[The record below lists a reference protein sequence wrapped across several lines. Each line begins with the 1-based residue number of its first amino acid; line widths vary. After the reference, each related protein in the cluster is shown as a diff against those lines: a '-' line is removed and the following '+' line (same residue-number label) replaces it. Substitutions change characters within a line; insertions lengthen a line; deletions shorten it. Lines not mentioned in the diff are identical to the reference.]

1 MADETQ
7 SQGQG
12 QGQAQAFDMR
22 HKSRVMHDGRDR
34 AAARAML
41 HGIGLTDEDLQKPV
55 IGVAHSWIGT
65 MPCNFGLRR
74 LAQQVMNGV
83 RAAGGTPME
92 VNTVAISDGV
102 TMGTEGMKAS
112 LVSREVIADSIE
124 LVGRGH
130 MFDGIVILAACDK
143 TIPASAMA
151 LIRLDIP
158 GFVLYGGTIYPGRF
172 QNRDV
177 TIVDVFEGVG
187 ANAAGKMTNDD
198 LSLLE
203 HSACPGAGAC
213 GGQFTANTM
222 AMALEF
228 LGLSPV
234 GMASVPQEDPKKEDI
249 GFRAGE
255 LAMDQL
261 RRGLRPSDI
270 LTRASVDNM
279 IASACA
285 TGGSTNIV
293 LHSLAIAREAGI
305 PLTIDDFN
313 PISNRTPVI
322 ADLMPGGKYTAV
334 DVHNAGGIQLITK
347 RLIDGGVV
355 DGSQLTPT
363 GRTLAEETA
372 SADETPGQQVIYT
385 ADDPLKATGGL
396 VILTGNLAPEG
407 SVIKVAATDRGYHR
421 GPARVFEREEDA
433 MNAVTG
439 GQINAGDVIV
449 IRYEGPRGG
458 PGMREMLGVTGA
470 LVGAGLGETVAL
482 MTDGRF
488 SGGTRGF
495 CIGHVAPEAA
505 MGGPVAA
512 LREGDTI
519 VIDIANRS
527 LSVELTDA
535 EMVERMQGWSKPK
548 PHYESGVFAKYA
560 ALVSSAAEGAI
571 TRPV

>member
-1 MADETQ
+1 MMESTMSDTTTR
-7 SQGQG
+7 
-12 QGQAQAFDMR
+12 FDTR

-41 HGIGLTDEDLQKPV
+41 HAIGFSDDDLKKPV
-55 IGVAHSWIGT
+55 VGVAHSWIGT

-74 LAQQVMNGV
+74 LAQQVMEGV

-112 LVSREVIADSIE
+112 LVSRELIADSIE
-124 LVGRGH
+124 LVARGH
-130 MFDGIVILAACDK
+130 MFDALIILAACDK
-143 TIPASAMA
+143 TLPASAMA
-151 LIRLDIP
+151 LIRMDLP

-172 QNRDV
+172 QDRDV

-187 ANAAGKMTNDD
+187 ANAAGRMTDEE
-198 LSLLE
+198 LRELE
-203 HSACPGAGAC
+203 QCAIPGAGAC

-222 AMALEF
+222 ATALEV
-228 LGLSPV
+228 LGLSPS
-234 GMASVPQEDPKKEDI
+234 GMASVPSEDPTRKEI
-249 GFRAGE
+249 GFRAGQ
-255 LAMDQL
+255 LVMDQL
-261 RRGLRPSDI
+261 ERGLRPSDI
-270 LTRASVDNM
+270 LTRTSFDNM
-279 IASACA
+279 FASACA

-293 LHSLAIAREAGI
+293 LHSLAMAREAGI

-313 PISNRTPVI
+313 HISDRTPVI
-322 ADLMPGGKYTAV
+322 ADLMPGGKFTAY
-334 DVHNAGGIQLITK
+334 DVFKAGGIQLITK

-363 GRTLAEETA
+363 GRTLAEEC
-372 SADETPGQQVIYT
+372 ADATETPGQQVIRPV
-385 ADDPLKATGGL
+385 DDPFKPQGGL
-396 VILTGNLAPEG
+396 LVLKGNLATKG
-407 SVIKVAATDRGYHR
+407 GVIKIAAADRYYHQ
-421 GPARVFEREEDA
+421 GPARVFEREEEA
-433 MNAVTG
+433 MNAVTEG
-439 GQINAGDVIV
+439 RIVPGDVIV

-505 MGGPVAA
+505 MGGPIAA
-512 LREGDTI
+512 LRDGDIITI
-519 VIDIANRS
+519 DVKERS
-527 LSVELTDA
+527 LNVELTDDEIA
-535 EMVERMQGWSKPK
+535 ARMADWQPPK
-548 PHYESGVFAKYA
+548 PQYTSGVFAKYA
-560 ALVSSAAEGAI
+560 ALVSTADEGAV
-571 TRPV
+571 TQPTL

>member
-1 MADETQ
+1 MVSSTQ
-7 SQGQG
+7 
-12 QGQAQAFDMR
+12 FDTR
-22 HKSRVMHDGRDR
+22 HKSRVMNDGRDR

-41 HGIGLTDEDLQKPV
+41 HAIGLSDDDLKKPI

-74 LAQQVMNGV
+74 LAQQVMAGI

-124 LVGRGH
+124 LVARGH

-143 TIPASAMA
+143 TLPASAMA

-158 GFVLYGGTIYPGRF
+158 GFVLYGGSIYPGRF

-187 ANAAGKMTNDD
+187 ANAAGRMSDED
-198 LSLLE
+198 LSILE
-203 HSACPGAGAC
+203 HAACPGAGAC

-222 AMALEF
+222 AGALET

-234 GMASVPQEDPKKEDI
+234 GMASVPQEDPKKEKI

-255 LAMDQL
+255 LIMDQL
-261 RRGLRPSDI
+261 ERGLLPSQI
-270 LTRASVDNM
+270 LTRNAFENM
-279 IASACA
+279 IAAACA

-293 LHSLAIAREAGI
+293 LHSLAMAREAGI
-305 PLTIDDFN
+305 DLNIDDFN
-313 PISNRTPVI
+313 AISQRTPVI

-334 DVHNAGGIQLITK
+334 DVYNAGGIELITK
-347 RLIDGGVV
+347 RLIEGGVV

-363 GRTLAEETA
+363 GVTLADATQ
-372 SADETPGQQVIYT
+372 SAEPTDGQKVIYT
-385 ADDPLKATGGL
+385 VDEPLKPTGGL
-396 VILTGNLAPEG
+396 VILKGNLAPEG
-407 SVIKVAATDRGYHR
+407 SVIKIAAADRNYQR

-433 MNAVTG
+433 MHAVTDG
-439 GQINAGDVIV
+439 EINPGDVIV

-470 LVGAGLGETVAL
+470 LVGAGLGDSVGL
-482 MTDGRF
+482 LTDGRF

-505 MGGPVAA
+505 VGGPIAA
-512 LREGDTI
+512 VRDGDMIT
-519 VIDIANRS
+519 IDIANTS
-527 LSVELTDA
+527 LSVELTDEEIA
-535 EMVERMQGWSKPK
+535 ERMKDWTRPK
-548 PHYESGVFAKYA
+548 PSYESGVFAKYA
-560 ALVSSAAEGAI
+560 ALVSSAAEGAV
-571 TRPV
+571 TRPTW

>member
-1 MADETQ
+1 MN
-7 SQGQG
+7 
-12 QGQAQAFDMR
+12 
-22 HKSRVMHDGRDR
+22 DGRDR

-41 HGIGLTDEDLQKPV
+41 HAIGLSDDDLRKPI

-74 LAQQVMNGV
+74 LAQQVMAGI

-124 LVGRGH
+124 LVARGH
-130 MFDGIVILAACDK
+130 MFDAIVILAACDK
-143 TIPASAMA
+143 TLPASAMA

-158 GFVLYGGTIYPGRF
+158 GFVLYGGSIYPGRF

-187 ANAAGKMTNDD
+187 ANAAGRMTDEELNV
-198 LSLLE
+198 LE
-203 HSACPGAGAC
+203 HAACPGAGAC

-222 AMALEF
+222 AGALET

-234 GMASVPQEDPKKEDI
+234 GMASVPQEDPKKEKI
-249 GFRAGE
+249 GFKAGE
-255 LAMDQL
+255 LVMEQL
-261 RRGLRPSDI
+261 ERGLLPSQI
-270 LTRASVDNM
+270 LTRTAFENM
-279 IASACA
+279 ISAACA

-293 LHSLAIAREAGI
+293 LHSLAMAREAGI
-305 PLTIDDFN
+305 DLTIDDFN
-313 PISNRTPVI
+313 AISQRTPVI

-334 DVHNAGGIQLITK
+334 DVYNAGGIELITK
-347 RLIDGGVV
+347 RLIEGGVV
-355 DGSQLTPT
+355 DGTQLTPT
-363 GRTLAEETA
+363 GATLAEATQDAEPTEGQKVVYTV
-372 SADETPGQQVIYT
+372 DE
-385 ADDPLKATGGL
+385 PLKPTGGL
-396 VILTGNLAPEG
+396 VILKGNLAPEG
-407 SVIKVAATDRGYHR
+407 SVIKIAAADRNYQR

-433 MNAVTG
+433 MHAVTEG
-439 GQINAGDVIV
+439 EIKPGDIIV

-470 LVGAGLGETVAL
+470 LVGAGLGDSVGL
-482 MTDGRF
+482 LTDGRF

-505 MGGPVAA
+505 VGGPIAA
-512 LREGDTI
+512 VRDGDI
-519 VIDIANRS
+519 VVIDIANTS
-527 LSVELTDA
+527 LSVELTDEEIA
-535 EMVERMQGWSKPK
+535 ERMSDWTRPK
-548 PHYESGVFAKYA
+548 PSYESGVFAKYA
-560 ALVSSAAEGAI
+560 ALVSSAAEGAV
-571 TRPV
+571 TRPTW